1 MKWLVKKLAK
11 WLKVSIEVEKIVVR
25 EVEKTIYAPE
35 NGVIE
40 GDVTVKG
47 DLVVKGTLSV
57 KGEVTCYRFKEENV

>member
-11 WLKVSIEVEKIVVR
+11 WLKVSVEVEKIVVR

-40 GDVTVKG
+40 GDVTIKG
-47 DLVVKGTLSV
+47 NLLVTGTLSV
-57 KGEVTCYRFKEENV
+57 QGEVTCFKLK